1 MPRLSPDILRTL
13 SQHLSETNARLV
25 LDRAMARLKLS
36 DHNSQRMS
44 DADRRRL
51 VTELERAAQL
61 FLDPARLVRL
71 RAAFSSGKVKPE
83 LFALEVS
90 AEHDVSIARVQA
102 RKLCE
107 QLGAP
112 ALVVQK
118 VATVVSEL
126 VRNMVAYTPGGRIE
140 LMPADL
146 PRPHIVVR
154 AVDRGTGIPDLDV
167 ILSGRYVSKTGL
179 GVGLI
184 GSKRLMD
191 RFDVET
197 GPDGTRIEAEVSW

>member
-1 MPRLSPDILRTL
+1 MPRLNPDILRTL

-25 LDRAMARLKLS
+25 LDRAMARLKLPNEQLS
-36 DHNSQRMS
+36 DV
-44 DADRRRL
+44 DRARL
-51 VTELERAAQL
+51 VGELERAAQL

-71 RAAFSSGKVKPE
+71 RNAFNGTAQKPQP
-83 LFALEVS
+83 FALEVS

-112 ALVVQK
+112 PLIVQK

-126 VRNMVAYTPGGRIE
+126 VRNMVEYTPGGRIE
-140 LMPADL
+140 LLPEDS
-146 PRPHIVVR
+146 PRPRIVVR
-154 AVDRGTGIPDLDV
+154 AVDRGKGIADLAL
-167 ILSGRYVSKTGL
+167 ILSGRYQSKTGL
-179 GVGLI
+179 GVGLV

-197 GPDGTRIEAEVSW
+197 SPLGTRIEAEVSW